1 MNLKLFLESLLEILF
16 PQRLHWL
23 CSQVYLY
30 WKKFSTTIPFIL
42 TKLPIYNMINSK
54 SLFKW
59 LTFWLDINDFISNI
73 LISEMVVITQFFD
86 VITVNIIQKLIF
98 LDVGE
103 TVADKTL
110 NAIMAL
116 TAYYHL
122 LHNIKRALKCTKY
135 LYTKETG
142 CMFFNAITVDS
153 STLVTKWFNLKRREN
168 VLRKE
173 HISVE
178 QYSQYNVLIVKGQFA
193 LNG

>member
-1 MNLKLFLESLLEILF
+1 M
-16 PQRLHWL
+16 
-23 CSQVYLY
+23 
-30 WKKFSTTIPFIL
+30 
-42 TKLPIYNMINSK
+42 
-54 SLFKW
+54 
-59 LTFWLDINDFISNI
+59 
-73 LISEMVVITQFFD
+73 ITQFFD

-122 LHNIKRALKCTKY
+122 LHNIKRELKCTKY

-142 CMFFNAITVDS
+142 RILFNAITFDS

-178 QYSQYNVLIVKGQFA
+178 QYSQYIEPIKCPNY
-193 LNG
+193 

>member
-1 MNLKLFLESLLEILF
+1 M
-16 PQRLHWL
+16 
-23 CSQVYLY
+23 
-30 WKKFSTTIPFIL
+30 
-42 TKLPIYNMINSK
+42 
-54 SLFKW
+54 
-59 LTFWLDINDFISNI
+59 
-73 LISEMVVITQFFD
+73 ITQFFD

-122 LHNIKRALKCTKY
+122 LHNIQRALKCTKY
-135 LYTKETG
+135 LYIKETG
-142 CMFFNAITVDS
+142 CIFFFNAINFDS
-153 STLVTKWFNLKRREN
+153 STLFTKWFNLKRREN

-178 QYSQYNVLIVKGQFA
+178 QYSQYIEPIKCPNY
-193 LNG
+193 